1 MTGESPLA
9 KRYKKL
15 RARVG
20 SSDRSG
26 PKSHVKFYAVL
37 PEEISGRTTHY
48 VGLPPALTGGD
59 DQRQRMPG
67 TRIMFLEE
75 LPEGGFLLVRF
86 SSDGVF
92 AGDTWHETA
101 SDLKDAAQWEF
112 VQSKLDAGDQLAGA
126 KLGLTSRTQAA
137 LFAVE
142 HRLDPDR

>member
-112 VQSKLDAGDQLAGA
+112 DRNVEWHPLPPLEDPVSFVLNSLNDGA
-126 KLGLTSRTQAA
+126 
-137 LFAVE
+137 
-142 HRLDPDR
+142 H